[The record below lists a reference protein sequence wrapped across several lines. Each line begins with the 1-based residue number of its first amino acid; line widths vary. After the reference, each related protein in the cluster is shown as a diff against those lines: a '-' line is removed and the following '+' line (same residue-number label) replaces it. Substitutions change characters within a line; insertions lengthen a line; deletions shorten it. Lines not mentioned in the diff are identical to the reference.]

1 MKTVTAKQVKRLP
14 LGTDVFLDEKEI
26 DAMRHD
32 LELIA
37 DYAEALKNVLDNLL
51 EGVQEG
57 IIVNLTLNEIIKR
70 ATGKY

>member
-1 MKTVTAKQVKRLP
+1 M
-14 LGTDVFLDEKEI
+14 DEKEI
-26 DAMRHD
+26 DAMRKD

-37 DYAEALKNVLDNLL
+37 DYAEALKNVLDILL
-51 EGVQEG
+51 KGVQEG

>member
-1 MKTVTAKQVKRLP
+1 MNENE
-14 LGTDVFLDEKEI
+14 EKEM
-26 DAMRHD
+26 DAMRKD

-57 IIVNLTLNEIIKR
+57 IIVNLTLTEIIKR

>member
-1 MKTVTAKQVKRLP
+1 M
-14 LGTDVFLDEKEI
+14 DEKEKKM
-26 DAMRHD
+26 DAMRKD

-37 DYAEALKNVLDNLL
+37 DYAEALKNVTSYLLD
-51 EGVQEG
+51 GVQEG

>member
-1 MKTVTAKQVKRLP
+1 M
-14 LGTDVFLDEKEI
+14 DEKEKEM
-26 DAMRHD
+26 DAMRKD

-37 DYAEALKNVLDNLL
+37 DYAEALKNVLDILL

>member
-1 MKTVTAKQVKRLP
+1 MM
-14 LGTDVFLDEKEI
+14 DEKEKEM
-26 DAMRHD
+26 DAMRKD
-32 LELIA
+32 LDLIA

-57 IIVNLTLNEIIKR
+57 IIVNLTLTEIIKR

>member
-1 MKTVTAKQVKRLP
+1 M
-14 LGTDVFLDEKEI
+14 DEKEKEM
-26 DAMRHD
+26 DAMRKD

-37 DYAEALKNVLDNLL
+37 DYAEALKNVTSYLL
-51 EGVQEG
+51 EGIREG

>member
-1 MKTVTAKQVKRLP
+1 M
-14 LGTDVFLDEKEI
+14 DEKEI
-26 DAMRHD
+26 DEMRKD

-37 DYAEALKNVLDNLL
+37 DYAEALKNVLDILL

>member
-1 MKTVTAKQVKRLP
+1 M
-14 LGTDVFLDEKEI
+14 DEKEKEM
-26 DAMRHD
+26 DEMRKD

-37 DYAEALKNVLDNLL
+37 DYAEALKNVTSYLLD
-51 EGVQEG
+51 GVQEG

>member
-1 MKTVTAKQVKRLP
+1 MNENE
-14 LGTDVFLDEKEI
+14 EKEM
-26 DAMRHD
+26 DAMRKD

-37 DYAEALKNVLDNLL
+37 DYAEALRNVTDNLL

-57 IIVNLTLNEIIKR
+57 IIVNLTLTEIIKR

>member
-1 MKTVTAKQVKRLP
+1 M
-14 LGTDVFLDEKEI
+14 DEKEKGM
-26 DAMRHD
+26 DAMRKD

-37 DYAEALKNVLDNLL
+37 DYAEALKNVTSYLL
-51 EGVQEG
+51 EGMQEG

>member
-1 MKTVTAKQVKRLP
+1 MM
-14 LGTDVFLDEKEI
+14 DEKEKEM
-26 DAMRHD
+26 DAMRKD

-37 DYAEALKNVLDNLL
+37 DYAEALKNVTSYLL
-51 EGVQEG
+51 EGIKEG

>member
-1 MKTVTAKQVKRLP
+1 MNENEEKVM
-14 LGTDVFLDEKEI
+14 DE
-26 DAMRHD
+26 MRKD

-37 DYAEALKNVLDNLL
+37 DYAEALKNVTSYLL
-51 EGVQEG
+51 EGIQEG

>member
-1 MKTVTAKQVKRLP
+1 MDENK
-14 LGTDVFLDEKEI
+14 EKEM
-26 DAMRHD
+26 DAMRKD

-57 IIVNLTLNEIIKR
+57 IIVNLTLTEIIKR

>member
-1 MKTVTAKQVKRLP
+1 MM
-14 LGTDVFLDEKEI
+14 DEKEKEM
-26 DAMRHD
+26 DAMRKD

-37 DYAEALKNVLDNLL
+37 DYAEALKNVTSYLL
-51 EGVQEG
+51 EGIQEG